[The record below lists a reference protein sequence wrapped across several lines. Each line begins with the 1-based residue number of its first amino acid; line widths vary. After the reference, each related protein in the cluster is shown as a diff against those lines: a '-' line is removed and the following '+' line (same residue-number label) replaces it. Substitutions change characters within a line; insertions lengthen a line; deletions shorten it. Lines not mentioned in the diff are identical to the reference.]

1 MDVHVRVDIDEDGP
15 VVIKTATG
23 SAVERLRLEHQRL
36 TRAVH
41 PGVVAL
47 ARRQPQPGPAR
58 PGPASDG
65 LPPEDRA
72 SPGDT
77 VPPGE
82 IAPPR
87 DSVPSGDP
95 ADADDLDAYVL
106 RTRYAGEPVSRWTGT
121 VNGIAGL
128 GAAVAGTLADLHA
141 LGIVHGRI
149 DSGHI
154 LIGDDGRPRLCGLSH
169 PGDAAPADDVAALGD
184 VLDGLLARA
193 PAGRRRRPR
202 GSSGATRAL
211 RQVIE
216 RATDPIPTRRTSAGA
231 LADAILA
238 AVPAADLPAPAGS
251 PRLPQPGPRRGGA
264 TTGDAGGY
272 ADDDAGAMGA
282 DPGAAAAAHGAA
294 QPDTLDRIWSF
305 AGEQSDDER
314 WAAAFGSGPRDL
326 RPSGGAEDT
335 RPSTP
340 GAAAR
345 GVAAPPPLP
354 IAALDTPAW
363 PTTRDDRATDAT
375 SRLAE
380 HDLGIDGPDD
390 LSRRRDGC
398 DWPDDGPDRSAGVD
412 DDRPSPSTGADAG
425 DRQTD
430 HPRIDDR
437 WDDGVSDELLTR
449 DHRVPVA
456 RVARPPRRPGDDDAQ
471 PSSGRSRRLAIVA
484 TVAFAT
490 CLAVAGAVLV
500 GIGGDDTDSPRSEVA
515 SPTADC
521 PPAAAPAADVDGDGC
536 VEALVVDGGTVDAGV
551 ARWSLGQPGDIV
563 TVGDWDC
570 NGEASAALLRPTTGD
585 VFVFSAWAPSDEPVT
600 VGASQ
605 RVDGGTGLR
614 AEPSDGGCDQL
625 VVDRADGTTATVEV
639 PR

>member
-47 ARRQPQPGPAR
+47 ARRQPQADPAR
-58 PGPASDG
+58 PGPAADG
-65 LPPEDRA
+65 LPPEDGA
-72 SPGDT
+72 SPGGT
-77 VPPGE
+77 VPPGD
-82 IAPPR
+82 ITPHR
-87 DSVPSGDP
+87 GSVLSGDP
-95 ADADDLDAYVL
+95 ADVDDAVTYVL
-106 RTRYAGEPVSRWTGT
+106 RTRYAGEPVSRWAGT

-184 VLDGLLARA
+184 VLEDLLARA

-202 GSSGATRAL
+202 GASGATRAL
-211 RQVIE
+211 RQVIG
-216 RATDPIPTRRTSAGA
+216 RATDPIPTRRPSPAG

-251 PRLPQPGPRRGGA
+251 SRLPQPGPRGGGA
-264 TTGDAGGY
+264 TVDDVGGCAG
-272 ADDDAGAMGA
+272 DDAGAVVAG
-282 DPGAAAAAHGAA
+282 PGAAAPGHGAG

-314 WAAAFGSGPRDL
+314 WAAAFGSGPREL
-326 RPSGGAEDT
+326 RPRDRVDDARSST
-335 RPSTP
+335 R

-345 GVAAPPPLP
+345 ADTAPPPLP

-363 PTTRDDRATDAT
+363 PTTTDDPRGRDVADADHRRPEISRDDSRSPSNGADPGDRPTDQPRT
-375 SRLAE
+375 
-380 HDLGIDGPDD
+380 DD
-390 LSRRRDGC
+390 RRDG
-398 DWPDDGPDRSAGVD
+398 
-412 DDRPSPSTGADAG
+412 
-425 DRQTD
+425 
-430 HPRIDDR
+430 
-437 WDDGVSDELLTR
+437 GVSDEPLTR
-449 DHRVPVA
+449 DHRVPVP
-456 RVARPPRRPGDDDAQ
+456 RVARPPRRPGDDDQAS
-471 PSSGRSRRLAIVA
+471 PGRVRQIAIGA
-484 TVAFAT
+484 TVAIAT

-500 GIGGDDTDSPRSEVA
+500 GIGGDDTDSPGSAVA

-521 PPAAAPAADVDGDGC
+521 PPARRRR
-536 VEALVVDGGTVDAGV
+536 
-551 ARWSLGQPGDIV
+551 AR
-563 TVGDWDC
+563 
-570 NGEASAALLRPTTGD
+570 R
-585 VFVFSAWAPSDEPVT
+585 
-600 VGASQ
+600 
-605 RVDGGTGLR
+605 RR
-614 AEPSDGGCDQL
+614 
-625 VVDRADGTTATVEV
+625 R
-639 PR
+639 R